1 MRLLGY
7 VRVSTDKQADSGL
20 SIEAQRK
27 KLSAYCELYGH
38 TLVDV
43 LEDAG
48 ASAKSIDRPGL
59 QAALARLGA
68 GEADGLLVAK
78 LDRLTRSVSDL
89 CALVDTF
96 KRREWELLSVAEQI
110 DTSTAGGR
118 MVVNMLGVIGQWERE
133 VIGERTRA
141 ALDELRADGVK
152 VGPAPLGARHSEER
166 DAAGRRLIVA
176 DQAEQA
182 VIARIVELHSQGLSV
197 RTIAER
203 MTEEGRPTKS
213 GGRWH
218 PTTVQRILARA
229 RA

>member
-1 MRLLGY
+1 MRLIGY
-7 VRVSTDKQADSGL
+7 VRVSTDKQVDSGL
-20 SIEAQRK
+20 SLDAQRK
-27 KLSAYCELYGH
+27 KLASYCELYGH
-38 TLVDV
+38 VLVDV

-48 ASAKSIDRPGL
+48 ASAKSIDRP
-59 QAALARLGA
+59 ALRTAMTRLKA

-96 KRREWELLSVAEQI
+96 ASERRELLSVAEQI

-141 ALDELRADGVK
+141 ALAELKAGGVK
-152 VGPAPLGARHSEER
+152 LGPAPLGWRHAE
-166 DAAGRRLIVA
+166 GRSVVV
-176 DQAEQA
+176 DPTEQA
-182 VIARIVELHSQGLSV
+182 VVDRVLELHDQGLAV
-197 RTIAER
+197 RAIAER
-203 MTEEGRPTKS
+203 LAAEGRPTKS